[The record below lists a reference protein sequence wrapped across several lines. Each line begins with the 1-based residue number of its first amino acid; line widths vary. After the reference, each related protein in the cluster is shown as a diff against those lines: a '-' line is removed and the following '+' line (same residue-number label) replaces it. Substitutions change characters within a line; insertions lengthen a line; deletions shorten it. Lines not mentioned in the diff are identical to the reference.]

1 MYDSAFVDRSHYIV
15 IINIKKCII
24 VIFNNILYLAKS
36 NFFLTYKPY
45 SVTYLTIWL
54 YFFKSNGEFKNVILL
69 TVLKILH
76 V

>member
-36 NFFLTYKPY
+36 NFFLNINPI
-45 SVTYLTIWL
+45 V
-54 YFFKSNGEFKNVILL
+54 
-69 TVLKILH
+69 
-76 V
+76 